1 MEKKQLSKQQED
13 ISEKI
18 SFIPFNLR
26 CAEFMLSLNVY
37 VSLKFCLSGLE
48 EGYPGL
54 QIVTVK

>member
-1 MEKKQLSKQQED
+1 
-13 ISEKI
+13 
-18 SFIPFNLR
+18 
-26 CAEFMLSLNVY
+26 MLSLNVY